1 MSELRYCPVKHRWTI
16 IAPERKMRPDEFLS
30 QEPPSSAT
38 AASPFRYGYE
48 AQTPPEI
55 LLLHH
60 EGPAHSGPSWQV
72 RVIPNKFP
80 VLRVE
85 GEVSREGIG
94 LFDRLT
100 GIGAHEVI
108 VENPDPAKELA
119 DLQVGD
125 VLQVLRA
132 YRARLQDLR
141 RDHRLQYILIF
152 KNKGVA
158 AGATLPHPHSQLI
171 ATPIIPTFVKQEL
184 RSAREHYARKE
195 RCLFC
200 DIIRDE
206 QRLGER
212 VAIETDRFIALE
224 PFAASFPFET
234 WILPRRHSHDFA
246 ASSDDELHHLAEIL
260 RDFLRRVRVVLNDPP
275 YNLVLHTAPSFHPRP
290 AHPDYWSTIEHDF
303 HWHLEII
310 PRITR
315 ISGFEW
321 GAGLTV
327 NPTPPE
333 EAAQFIQDADPERD
347 NNVQDRG

>member
-1 MSELRYCPVKHRWTI
+1 MSELRYCPVKQRWTI
-16 IAPERKMRPDEFLS
+16 IAPERKMRPNEFLGS
-30 QEPPSSAT
+30 TSETPAST
-38 AASPFRYGYE
+38 ASPFRYGYE

-55 LLLHH
+55 LLLHRD
-60 EGPAHSGPSWQV
+60 GPARSGPSWQV

-85 GEVSREGIG
+85 GEVSREGMG

-108 VENPDPAKELA
+108 VENPDPSKELA
-119 DLQVGD
+119 DLEVAE
-125 VLQVLRA
+125 VTQVLRA
-132 YRARLQDLR
+132 YQARLQDLR
-141 RDHRLQYILIF
+141 RDQRLQYILIF

-184 RSAREHYARKE
+184 RSAREHYTRKE

-200 DIIRDE
+200 DLIRDE

-224 PFAASFPFET
+224 PFASSFPFET
-234 WILPRRHSHDFA
+234 WILPRRHAHDFGDA
-246 ASSDDELHHLAEIL
+246 SDDELQRLAEIL
-260 RDFLRRVRVVLNDPP
+260 RDFLRRVRVVLDDPP
-275 YNLVLHTAPSFHPRP
+275 YNLVLHTAPSSHPRP
-290 AHPDYWSTIEHDF
+290 AHADYWRTIEHDF
-303 HWHLEII
+303 HWHFEIV

-333 EAAQFIQDADPERD
+333 EAAQFLQDADPERD
-347 NNVQDRG
+347 NNRRDTR